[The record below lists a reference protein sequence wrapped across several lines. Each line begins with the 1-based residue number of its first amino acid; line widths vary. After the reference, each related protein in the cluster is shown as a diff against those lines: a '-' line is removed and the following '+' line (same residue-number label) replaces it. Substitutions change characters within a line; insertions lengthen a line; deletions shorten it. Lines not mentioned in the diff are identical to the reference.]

1 MAGWFRAVEQNAA
14 NGHQLSQTRIPM
26 SHLDYFLCWVL
37 QFGGFASRDCLEAKP
52 CKVREE

>member
-37 QFGGFASRDCLEAKP
+37 QFGGFASRNCLEAKP